1 MILAP
6 NDVYEKLEFDKIKAI
21 LTEKC
26 LGEPGRE
33 RIAKLQFHT
42 QKFLIDRMLNEVA
55 QYKGTIDEN
64 HHFPLSRYE
73 NLSEE
78 LKMLKIAGFVMSE
91 SQLKRVADTIRIIYR
106 IFQFFKKDKIELY
119 PTLYDIVRNIHF
131 NEDLLHAIDR
141 VIDEEGKI
149 KSDASPD
156 LLRIRRLQV
165 SKRKELDKLFR
176 SLINQYKS
184 KGLLKDTVESF
195 RNGRRVLSAPIEN
208 KRKIRGIIHD
218 ESATGKTAFIE
229 PEGVIEI
236 NNDIF
241 DLENEEKREIYRILR
256 DLTESIQPYLP
267 IIQEYHIIIARYDV
281 VRAKAQLASDLD
293 AVKPKIKSEPFIG
306 IHNGFHPL
314 LLLKNKK
321 EGKTTVPFTLS
332 LLHNNRILVLS
343 GPNAGGKSIALKS
356 LGLMQLMLQAGM
368 LVPVDEGSEMGV
380 FEKLFIDIGDQ
391 QSLEDELSTYS
402 SRLRNMKIFMDQSDD
417 KTLILIDEFG
427 SGTDPKIGGA
437 IAEAI
442 LKELNKKQ
450 VFGLITTHY
459 SNLKIFA
466 YKNKGIVNGSMKF
479 DLDNLSPTYELTVG
493 KPGSSY
499 AFEIAE
505 KSGLDKKI
513 ISYAKHKTGKNEKA
527 VDELIVDLQR
537 EKQELE
543 ERLAKTEA
551 QQKHFDKLVK
561 SYEQMNGDL
570 EYRRRKLKL
579 DVKQN
584 ALQDKAQ
591 INQELEKRIR
601 EIRQEQNLDKAK
613 AALRTN
619 RSERETV
626 SKEVYLLHED
636 VYHKP
641 EKNKKDTTPIQV
653 GDYVRFKTGGD
664 ISIVESIHKNNAV
677 IIVGQL
683 RMTVKVRDLQKA
695 GAPVTA
701 PIKGKINTDTTVT
714 TANFVNKLDLRGMR
728 REEAIQHVEA
738 FVDEALIANGNQLE
752 IIHGKGDGILRK
764 AVRQKLREYRAVQN
778 IRHGDPQGAGDG
790 VTIVELG

>member
-26 LGEPGRE
+26 LGEPGRT
-33 RIAKLQFHT
+33 RIAKLELHT
-42 QKFLIDRMLNEVA
+42 QKFMIDRLLNEVA
-55 QYKGTIDEN
+55 QYKTTMEEN
-64 HHFPLSRYE
+64 HQFPISVYE
-73 NLSEE
+73 DLSEE

-91 SQLKRVADTIRIIYR
+91 KQLKRVADTIRIIYR

-119 PTLYDIVRNIHF
+119 PTLYDIIRNIHF
-131 NEDLLHAIDR
+131 NDELLHSIDR
-141 VIDEEGKI
+141 VIDEDGKI
-149 KSDASPD
+149 KSDASPE

-176 SLINQYKS
+176 TLINQYKS
-184 KGLLKDTVESF
+184 KGWLKDTVESF

-229 PEGVIEI
+229 PEGVIQI

-256 DLTESIQPYLP
+256 DLTESLQPYLP
-267 IIQEYHIIIARYDV
+267 LIKEYHTIIARYDV
-281 VRAKAQLASDLD
+281 IRAKARLAADLD
-293 AVKPKIKSEPFIG
+293 AVKPTVKSEPFIG
-306 IHNGFHPL
+306 IRNGFHPL
-314 LLLKNKK
+314 LFLKNKK
-321 EGKTTVPFTLS
+321 EGKTTVPFTLT

-402 SRLRNMKIFMDQSDD
+402 SRLQNMKIFLDKSDD

-442 LKELNKKQ
+442 LRELNDRKI
-450 VFGLITTHY
+450 FGLITTHY

-479 DLDNLSPTYELTVG
+479 DMENLSPTYELTVG

-505 KSGLDKKI
+505 KSGLGKEILK
-513 ISYAKHKTGKNEKA
+513 YAKHKTGKNEKA
-527 VDELIVDLQR
+527 IDELIVDLQR
-537 EKQELE
+537 EKQDLE
-543 ERLAKTEA
+543 EKLAKIEA
-551 QQKHFDKLVK
+551 QQEHFDKLVK
-561 SYEQMNGDL
+561 NYERMNGEL

-579 DVKQN
+579 DIKQN
-584 ALQDKAQ
+584 VLQDKAQ
-591 INQELEKRIR
+591 INKELEKRIR
-601 EIRQEQNLDKAK
+601 EIRQEQNLEKAK
-613 AALRTN
+613 ASLQINRT
-619 RSERETV
+619 EREDI
-626 SKEVYLLHED
+626 SKEVHTLHED
-636 VYHKP
+636 IYHKP
-641 EKNKKDTTPIQV
+641 VKNKKDDTPIQV
-653 GDYVRFKTGGD
+653 GDFVRFKTGGD
-664 ISIVESIHKNNAV
+664 IATVETINKKNA
-677 IIVGQL
+677 IIVIGQL
-683 RMTVKVRDLQKA
+683 RMTVKLRDLQKA
-695 GAPVTA
+695 GVPVTA
-701 PIKGKINTDTTVT
+701 PIKGKIKTDTIVT
-714 TANFVNKLDLRGMR
+714 AANFVSKLDLRGMR
-728 REEAIQHVEA
+728 RDEAIQHVEA
-738 FVDEALIANGNQLE
+738 FVDEALIANGSTLE
-752 IIHGKGDGILRK
+752 IIHGKGDGILRR
-764 AVRQKLREYRAVQN
+764 AVKQKLREYKAVQSV
-778 IRHGDPQGAGDG
+778 RHGDPQGAGDG